1 VASEPTRGF
10 DAPAEGAV
18 AGAGHGSGLR
28 AKVLS
33 KAGVKLR
40 LNEKHDA
47 LDEDFER
54 Y

>member
-1 VASEPTRGF
+1 
-10 DAPAEGAV
+10 
-18 AGAGHGSGLR
+18 
-28 AKVLS
+28 VLK

-40 LNEKHDA
+40 LNERRLR